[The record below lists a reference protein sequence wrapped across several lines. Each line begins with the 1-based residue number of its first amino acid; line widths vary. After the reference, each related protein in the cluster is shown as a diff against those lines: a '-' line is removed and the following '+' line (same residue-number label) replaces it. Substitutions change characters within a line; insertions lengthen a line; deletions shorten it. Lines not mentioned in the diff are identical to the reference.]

1 MTVGMNLNNAL
12 GLATLGL
19 VMKTL
24 PLWLPSVANGDPAGT
39 RVLWL
44 GVMSFVMFAIA
55 GAWMFSRLWQY
66 RDRLFG
72 ATEPAYVREE
82 RQRERAVGAY
92 ALVNGGDR
100 GMIRVER

>member
-1 MTVGMNLNNAL
+1 MNLNNAL

-24 PLWLPSVANGDPAGT
+24 PFWLPSVVDGEQPGT

-44 GVMSFVMFAIA
+44 GVMSFVMFAIS

-66 RDRLFG
+66 RDRLLG
-72 ATEPAYVREE
+72 PSEPAYVRQE
-82 RQRERAVGAY
+82 RLRERATGNY
-92 ALVNGGDR
+92 LLTHGEGR
-100 GMIRVER
+100 GMIRVDR